1 MQIPLH
7 FSPTIGR
14 IQEVQFIASP
24 NHDRYPNDAPPS
36 LLIIHNIS
44 LPPFQYGGNGVAQL
58 FTNQLNPNEHPYYAE
73 IAALRVSAHFFVRR
87 TGELV
92 QFVPTTRRAWHAGV
106 SCFEGRTSCNDFSIG
121 IEMEGC
127 DTEAFETI
135 QYLTLSHL
143 IAALAPHFPWTAIT
157 GHQHV
162 APVRKTDPGPFF
174 DWPRLATNLAELNV
188 TIPIKTQETS

>member
-1 MQIPLH
+1 MQIPLR
-7 FSPTIGR
+7 FSPITGR
-14 IQEVQFIASP
+14 IQEAQFIASP
-24 NHDRYPNDAPPS
+24 NHDGYPNDALPS

-58 FTNQLNPNEHPYYAE
+58 FTNQLNPNEHSYYAS

-87 TGELV
+87 TGELI
-92 QFVPTTRRAWHAGV
+92 QFVPTTRRAWHAGI
-106 SCFEGRTSCNDFSIG
+106 SCFEGRAVCNDFSIG

-127 DTEAFETI
+127 DTEAYEAI

-143 IAALAPHFPWTAIT
+143 IKALAPHFPLKAIT

-174 DWPRLATNLAELNV
+174 DWPRLAANIAELNV
-188 TIPIKTQETS
+188 TIPIKTQENS